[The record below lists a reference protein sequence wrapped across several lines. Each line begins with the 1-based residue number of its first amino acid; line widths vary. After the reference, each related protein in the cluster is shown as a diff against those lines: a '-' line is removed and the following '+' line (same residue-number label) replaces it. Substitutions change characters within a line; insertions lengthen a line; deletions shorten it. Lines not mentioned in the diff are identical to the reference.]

1 MIDSFMMMEYGFNE
15 ILLVKFITKYFAFD
29 TDQNLI
35 TRGYVLISQIID
47 QLVTEDRR
55 I

>member
-1 MIDSFMMMEYGFNE
+1 MMIEYGFNE

-29 TDQNLI
+29 TDQNSM
-35 TRGYVLISQIID
+35 TRGYALISQIID
-47 QLVTEDRR
+47 QLVTQDRK